1 MRPALYDS
9 QFCVTSLW
17 NGVFVPVVLVHH
29 VTLGLYCVFTFV
41 PYMLRLSIAVD
52 MALSG
57 LAPDP
62 ASLVLCKL
70 SQLSWPPVGLEAGD
84 ILGVVDM

>member
-1 MRPALYDS
+1 
-9 QFCVTSLW
+9 
-17 NGVFVPVVLVHH
+17 VFVPVVLVHH
-29 VTLGLYCVFTFV
+29 VNLGLYCLFTFV

-57 LAPDP
+57 LTRDP